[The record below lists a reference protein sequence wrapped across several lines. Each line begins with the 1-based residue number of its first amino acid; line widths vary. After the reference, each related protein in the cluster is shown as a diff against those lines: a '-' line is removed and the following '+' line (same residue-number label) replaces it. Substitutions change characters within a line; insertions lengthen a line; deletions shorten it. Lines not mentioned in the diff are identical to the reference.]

1 MPKNEVTEQIKF
13 TEEEL
18 TNLRQLQTDYQEKQ
32 NTLGQL
38 SVQEIILN
46 QQMEQLHSQRD
57 AIQTE
62 YIELQQK
69 ERNLVDELN
78 AKYGIGSLDPETGI
92 FTPSN

>member
-1 MPKNEVTEQIKF
+1 MYKKQKTPFIGLTLYMNPTGASLPKYEFKAKINIASTSE
-13 TEEEL
+13 
-18 TNLRQLQTDYQEKQ
+18 
-32 NTLGQL
+32 
-38 SVQEIILN
+38 N
-46 QQMEQLHSQRD
+46 QSGGFWQSQRD

>member
-18 TNLRQLQTDYQEKQ
+18 TNLRQLQIDYQEKQ

-38 SVQEIILN
+38 SVQEILLN
-46 QQMEQLHSQRD
+46 QQMEQLQSQKDR
-57 AIQTE
+57 IQTE
-62 YIELQQK
+62 YVELQQK

-78 AKYGIGSLDPETGI
+78 VKYGIGSLDPETGI